1 MAVVQDENYSFSLVA
16 FSTATFKGFQL
27 SRMLL
32 PPSVNYIMNMEY
44 KQDVILIVD
53 FYNVYI
59 ISVDS
64 LGHSLVVDDINELE
78 AGGSICWA

>member
-1 MAVVQDENYSFSLVA
+1 
-16 FSTATFKGFQL
+16 
-27 SRMLL
+27 
-32 PPSVNYIMNMEY
+32 MNMEY

-59 ISVDS
+59 ISVDN
-64 LGHSLVVDDINELE
+64 LGHPLIVDDINELE